1 MTTVPEHEHE
11 PAPDQD
17 APAPAPREPEWL
29 SGDARKNMDA
39 LQGLIESR
47 QLGFRSDWR
56 RVVIRLH
63 GGEELEVGR
72 VHGREAAVTLARE
85 VSGRIETSTAA
96 GVWPEVDGRFL
107 RPGSIISIDV
117 QRVD

>member
-11 PAPDQD
+11 AAPDPA
-17 APAPAPREPEWL
+17 APAPGGPEWM

-63 GGEELEVGR
+63 DGEELEVGR
-72 VHGREAAVTLARE
+72 AHGREAAVALARDI
-85 VSGRIETSTAA
+85 SGKIETSVAA
-96 GVWPEVDGRFL
+96 GTWPEVEGRFL

-117 QRVD
+117 HRVDT